1 MFGLNLFSLLSGALN
16 RRFQN
21 HSDETQLR
29 RELLAHRRR
38 ELLYQHIPDVYAA
51 QAAFGQ
57 RFDELLNLL
66 ISYDPGQ
73 LRKLAAESPYYP
85 EMARTLLY
93 QLAGI
98 DTIEKMRELLRQET
112 SLWFGQRIIS
122 AAELDMLTAALW
134 QWHTT

>member
-1 MFGLNLFSLLSGALN
+1 MLTLNPFSLLSGLLN

-21 HSDETQLR
+21 RSDETQLR

-38 ELLYQHIPDVYAA
+38 ELVHQHIPDVYAA
-51 QAAFGQ
+51 QATFGQ

-66 ISYDPGQ
+66 ISYDPGH

-93 QLAGI
+93 QLAGA
-98 DTIEKMRELLRQET
+98 DTMEKMRELLRQET
-112 SLWFGQRIIS
+112 SLWFGQRVIS
-122 AAELDMLTAALW
+122 ADELEALAAALW
-134 QWHTT
+134 QWHTR